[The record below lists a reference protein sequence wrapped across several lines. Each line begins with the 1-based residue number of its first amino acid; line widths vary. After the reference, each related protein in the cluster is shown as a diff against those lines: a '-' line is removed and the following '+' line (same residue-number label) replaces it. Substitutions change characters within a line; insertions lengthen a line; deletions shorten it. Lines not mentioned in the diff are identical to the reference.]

1 MKKLTRILFCALLA
15 LTLAGCSTKPAPTPT
30 PTPIPTE
37 EAKQNE
43 QETITLT
50 ISVID
55 TTQENK
61 VLFEGNVEVP
71 AECKTLAD
79 VLLAAE
85 ELQLKSEESQYG
97 MAILG
102 MMGVEGNWDKGP
114 WWLYESENNAACA
127 AAGFCDGASA
137 LEVADGDIFTFKLT
151 SDF

>member
-1 MKKLTRILFCALLA
+1 MKKISRILLCALLA
-15 LTLAGCSTKPAPTPT
+15 LSLAGCSSKPAPTPT
-30 PTPIPTE
+30 PLPTE

-50 ISVID
+50 FNVID
-55 TTQENK
+55 ATQENK
-61 VLFEGNVEVP
+61 VLFEGEVVVP
-71 AECKTLAD
+71 AECKTLAE

-97 MAILG
+97 MKILG
-102 MMGVEGNWDKGP
+102 LMGVEGNWDKGP
-114 WWLYESENNAACA
+114 WWLYESENNAACT
-127 AAGFCDGASA
+127 AAGACDGAST